1 MTRLK
6 TTWTG
11 LWVPL
16 VALVAV
22 LASGAWLVTQQPDFN
37 DRWADWGN
45 STSGPRT
52 GGGWGMGPGGGD
64 GMMGESGYGWL
75 PGNGEPVVDL
85 AQARDRA
92 NEFAKT
98 LESDLQVGEVMK
110 FSNQYYAEVQE
121 PDGTKATEVLVDP
134 DNGAVQLE
142 FGPARMW
149 NTRFGMM
156 SGGYGTR
163 SEVTASQA
171 QGIANE
177 WLADRHDGLTAD
189 AAEAFPGYY
198 TLHTLRGDKIEGMLS
213 VNSTSGDVWYHS
225 WHGDFQ
231 GMSEVS

>member
-1 MTRLK
+1 MARWK

-11 LWVPL
+11 LLVPI
-16 VALVAV
+16 VALVAL
-22 LASGAWLVTQQPDFN
+22 LASGTWLVTQRSDFH
-37 DRWADWGN
+37 DPWASWEN

-52 GGGWGMGPGGGD
+52 GGGWGIGAGGGD
-64 GMMGESGYGWL
+64 GMMGGSGYGWL
-75 PGNGEPVVDL
+75 PGNGEPVGDL

-92 NEFAKT
+92 SEYATT

-110 FSNQYYAEVQE
+110 FSNQYYAELQE

-134 DNGAVQLE
+134 GSGAVQLE

-156 SGGYGTR
+156 NGGYGTR
-163 SEVTASQA
+163 SEVTASEA
-171 QGIANE
+171 QGIADE
-177 WLADRHDGLTAD
+177 WLADRRDGLTAD
-189 AAEAFPGYY
+189 TAEAFPGYY

-213 VNSTSGDVWYHS
+213 VNSTTGDVWYHS

-231 GMSEVS
+231 EMSETS

>member
-16 VALVAV
+16 VALVAL

-45 STSGPRT
+45 SASGPRT
-52 GGGWGMGPGGGD
+52 GGGWGMGSGGGD
-64 GMMGESGYGWL
+64 GMMSGSGYGSL

-92 NEFAKT
+92 SEFAKT

-121 PDGTKATEVLVDP
+121 PDGTKATEVLVDA

-156 SGGYGTR
+156 SGGDGTR

-177 WLADRHDGLTAD
+177 WLADRPDGLTAD